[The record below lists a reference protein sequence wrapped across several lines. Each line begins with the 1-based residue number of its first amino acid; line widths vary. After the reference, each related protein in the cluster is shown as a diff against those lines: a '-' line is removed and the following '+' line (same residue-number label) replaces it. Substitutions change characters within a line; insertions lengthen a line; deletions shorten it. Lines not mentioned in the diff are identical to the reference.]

1 MPQKKRTVVEVVP
14 AKGAQTGWD
23 VKVRGRGT
31 VGHTETKDPAVSQA
45 KKIAKAAPLGQ
56 VVIKKENGR
65 VQAEHTYGKDPARS
79 RG

>member
-1 MPQKKRTVVEVVP
+1 MPQQKRTVVEVAP

-23 VKVRGRGT
+23 VNVRGRGK
-31 VGHTETKDPAVSQA
+31 VGHTETKDPAVSRA
-45 KKIAKAAPLGQ
+45 KQIAKAAPLGQ

-65 VQAEHTYGKDPARS
+65 IQTEHTYGKDPERS